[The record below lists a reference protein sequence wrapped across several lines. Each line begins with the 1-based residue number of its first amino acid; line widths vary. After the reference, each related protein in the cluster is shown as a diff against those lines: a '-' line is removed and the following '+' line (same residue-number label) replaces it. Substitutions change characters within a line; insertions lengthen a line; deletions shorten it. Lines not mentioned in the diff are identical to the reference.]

1 MAVNAIDAVWIAAAV
16 LTTKSS
22 KRKRL
27 KLSNTDVCFVAK
39 DIQELAQQ
47 ITDED
52 VTINTIMVQATAHVD
67 GSLCNYL
74 VADGDMRRVSYMG
87 EFSGNR
93 ECPETDV
100 INEGGRIEAI
110 RKLADITDVFEYMNR
125 GYTDQVKNGLKHKK
139 TGNVMTEW
147 LISSNPK
154 YYDVINAFENLKRID
169 WKQKTNVAVGDIV
182 YIYISG
188 TEQAIRIKSKAVK
201 VDKSKPTIDD
211 SKYDLSGQFDGM
223 YGRYMELE
231 LVEILEGDVYKR
243 TLLEPHGFSS
253 PQSPVRVAP
262 AVKEYLEIV
271 QTLQHAEYMDPDKH
285 DGSYQLV
292 SSVVEAYT
300 EMGDLGKV
308 DYKDLNLLY
317 LMCVGTWKQKIPAKK
332 DTIEASNLP
341 QELKDGLTLTLDSI
355 WERANNNEYENRESG
370 NASIGMFGTGFFSF
384 QGKTDADSPRNF
396 IQMCIDIWQMEDPDE
411 ILDRCAQTLTA
422 DFHGMK
428 AASASMILHC
438 LMPDVFPV
446 LNSNMGSEN
455 IFEYLGTKLNRKRD
469 IDTYIENARA
479 VMRFRD
485 ANFTQKNYRIYD
497 QAAWNIGK
505 ASDMTKI
512 NYLGILDY
520 LKNNRE
526 LPYGNPEKPGLSEE
540 QKQQFLEVK
549 KNGQNVVAELKK
561 IHELCSEKFG
571 LTRCE
576 KVSWDDGSHTKTRR
590 YLWVPMKYDAYS
602 GRHESISVFVE
613 MQDENTPVFRLSLEL
628 RNDKTN
634 IEDTKQYHKHLDL
647 PVDEDAGLVY
657 VAGSN
662 ELGRPKILN
671 ESQEIIK
678 QKLANKEYDKVQIC
692 RYITAEDYPTNDDIE
707 NAILDAIEALIP
719 YYDYVLGK
727 VEAAEFSPS
736 LNEYDPGISTDEYE
750 RILADETIVRR
761 SWLDILYRLY
771 QIGGEGSCKQVANK
785 YGNNALHYN
794 TNAIN
799 IAKAVAKETGCSLYK
814 RDSGEDS
821 YWPVLFMGK
830 EMPTGGDGTFCYKMR
845 EPLMEAVKALEE
857 RGVFQDMGK
866 GANEFDKNM
875 ILYGPPGTG
884 KTYNS
889 VVYAVAICEGKSV
902 EEVSSE
908 KYEGVKS
915 RYEKLKKD
923 GRIAFTTFHQSYGY
937 EEFIEGIRPVMAS
950 ENAELEVQNG
960 TQLNYRVEA
969 GVFKKFCDDAKKI
982 EVKTNK
988 FDFDKDAIIWKVTVR
1003 PEVREDCFENNH
1015 VRIDWGMDS
1024 EGAYG
1029 FVNDMKKGDLILTT
1043 DGSRSIINGI
1053 AVVTSDEAFELEGT
1067 DEDKTTRNVTWLATE
1082 ISEDIR
1088 NINAG
1093 KMLHRM
1099 TCARVPK
1106 MEVADVVALAM
1117 NKNANLSGTE
1127 LEDNKKPYVFII
1139 DEINRG
1145 NISKIFGEL
1154 ITLIENTKRL
1164 GMDEQASAIL
1174 PYSKEEFSVPS
1185 NVYILGTMNTADRS
1199 IALMDTA
1206 LRRRFEFVE
1215 MMPDSQV
1222 LRDIG
1227 ADKIVEA
1234 GIELDVA
1241 EMLDVINQRIEYL
1254 YDREHTIGHAFFTGL
1269 KKEPTVHKLGSI
1281 FKKSIIPLLQEYFY
1295 EDYSKIML
1303 VLGDNGKSNDA
1314 DKFILATEIKSNAIF
1329 RGDTSDID
1337 IPDYAY
1343 EIQEEAFDNIMSYKE
1358 ISE

>member
-22 KRKRL
+22 KRKRS
-27 KLSNTDVCFVAK
+27 KLSNTDVCFAAK

-154 YYDVINAFENLKRID
+154 YYDVINAFKNLKRID
-169 WKQKTNVAVGDIV
+169 WKQNTNVAVGDIV

-188 TEQAIRIKSKAVK
+188 TEQAIRIKSKAVR

-211 SKYDLSGQFDGM
+211 SKYDLSGQFDGT

-231 LVEILEGDVYKR
+231 LIGILEGDVYKR

-253 PQSPVRVAP
+253 PQSPMRVAP
-262 AVKEYLEIV
+262 AVKEYLDIV
-271 QTLQHAEYMDPDKH
+271 QTLQHAEYMVPDKH

-300 EMGDLGKV
+300 EMGDLSKV

-332 DTIEASNLP
+332 NTIEASNLP

-370 NASIGMFGTGFFSF
+370 KASIGMFGTGFFSF

-396 IQMCIDIWQMEDPDE
+396 IQMCIDIWQMEDPDK
-411 ILDRCAQTLTA
+411 ILDRCAQTLTV

-561 IHELCSEKFG
+561 IHELCSGKFG

-602 GRHESISVFVE
+602 DRHESISVFVE
-613 MQDENTPVFRLSLEL
+613 MQDENTPVFRISLEL
-628 RNDKTN
+628 RNDKTDV
-634 IEDTKQYHKHLDL
+634 EDTKQYHKHLDL
-647 PVDEDAGLVY
+647 PLDEDAELVY

-707 NAILDAIEALIP
+707 NAILDAIESLIP
-719 YYDYVLGK
+719 YYDYVLEKG
-727 VEAAEFSPS
+727 
-736 LNEYDPGISTDEYE
+736 
-750 RILADETIVRR
+750 ET
-761 SWLDILYRLY
+761 
-771 QIGGEGSCKQVANK
+771 
-785 YGNNALHYN
+785 
-794 TNAIN
+794 
-799 IAKAVAKETGCSLYK
+799 
-814 RDSGEDS
+814 
-821 YWPVLFMGK
+821 
-830 EMPTGGDGTFCYKMR
+830 
-845 EPLMEAVKALEE
+845 VKALEE

-866 GANEFDKNM
+866 DTNEFDKNM

-889 VVYAVAICEGKSV
+889 VVYAVAICEEKSI

-908 KYEGVKS
+908 KYEDVKS

-950 ENAELEVQNG
+950 ENAELEAQNG

-982 EVKTNK
+982 EVKTDK

-1053 AVVTSDEAFELEGT
+1053 AIVTSDEAFELEGA

-1088 NINAG
+1088 SINAG

-1106 MEVADVVALAM
+1106 MEIADVVALAM
-1117 NKNANLSGTE
+1117 NKNTNLSGTE

-1269 KKEPTVHKLGSI
+1269 KKETTVHKLGSI

-1303 VLGDNGKSNDA
+1303 VLGDNGKSNDG

>member
-22 KRKRL
+22 KRKRS
-27 KLSNTDVCFVAK
+27 KLSNTDVCFAAK

-125 GYTDQVKNGLKHKK
+125 GYTDQVKNGLNHKK

-154 YYDVINAFENLKRID
+154 YYDVINAFKNLKRID
-169 WKQKTNVAVGDIV
+169 WKQNTNVAVGDIV

-188 TEQAIRIKSKAVK
+188 TEQAIRIKSKAVR

-231 LVEILEGDVYKR
+231 LIEILEGDVYKR

-262 AVKEYLEIV
+262 AVKEYLDIV

-300 EMGDLGKV
+300 EMGDLSKV

-317 LMCVGTWKQKIPAKK
+317 LMSVGTWKQKIPAKK

-341 QELKDGLTLTLDSI
+341 QELKDGLTLTLDAI

-411 ILDRCAQTLTA
+411 ILDRCAQTLTV

-526 LPYGNPEKPGLSEE
+526 LPYGNPEKPGLPEE

-602 GRHESISVFVE
+602 DRHESISVFVE
-613 MQDENTPVFRLSLEL
+613 MQDENTPVFRISLEL

-634 IEDTKQYHKHLDL
+634 VEDTKQYHKHLDL

-707 NAILDAIEALIP
+707 NAILDAIESLIP

-727 VEAAEFSPS
+727 
-736 LNEYDPGISTDEYE
+736 G
-750 RILADETIVRR
+750 ET
-761 SWLDILYRLY
+761 
-771 QIGGEGSCKQVANK
+771 
-785 YGNNALHYN
+785 
-794 TNAIN
+794 
-799 IAKAVAKETGCSLYK
+799 
-814 RDSGEDS
+814 
-821 YWPVLFMGK
+821 
-830 EMPTGGDGTFCYKMR
+830 
-845 EPLMEAVKALEE
+845 VKALEE

-866 GANEFDKNM
+866 DTNEFDKNM

-889 VVYAVAICEGKSV
+889 VVYAVAICEEKSI

-908 KYEGVKS
+908 KYEDVKS

-923 GRIAFTTFHQSYGY
+923 GRITFTTFHQSYGY

-950 ENAELEVQNG
+950 ENAELEAQNG

-982 EVKTNK
+982 EVKTDK

-1053 AVVTSDEAFELEGT
+1053 AIVTSDEAFELEGA
-1067 DEDKTTRNVTWLATE
+1067 DEDKTTRNVTWLATK

-1088 NINAG
+1088 SINAG

-1106 MEVADVVALAM
+1106 MEIADVVALAM
-1117 NKNANLSGTE
+1117 NKNTNLSGTE

>member
-1 MAVNAIDAVWIAAAV
+1 
-16 LTTKSS
+16 
-22 KRKRL
+22 
-27 KLSNTDVCFVAK
+27 
-39 DIQELAQQ
+39 
-47 ITDED
+47 
-52 VTINTIMVQATAHVD
+52 
-67 GSLCNYL
+67 
-74 VADGDMRRVSYMG
+74 
-87 EFSGNR
+87 
-93 ECPETDV
+93 
-100 INEGGRIEAI
+100 
-110 RKLADITDVFEYMNR
+110 
-125 GYTDQVKNGLKHKK
+125 
-139 TGNVMTEW
+139 
-147 LISSNPK
+147 
-154 YYDVINAFENLKRID
+154 
-169 WKQKTNVAVGDIV
+169 
-182 YIYISG
+182 
-188 TEQAIRIKSKAVK
+188 
-201 VDKSKPTIDD
+201 
-211 SKYDLSGQFDGM
+211 
-223 YGRYMELE
+223 
-231 LVEILEGDVYKR
+231 
-243 TLLEPHGFSS
+243 
-253 PQSPVRVAP
+253 
-262 AVKEYLEIV
+262 
-271 QTLQHAEYMDPDKH
+271 
-285 DGSYQLV
+285 
-292 SSVVEAYT
+292 
-300 EMGDLGKV
+300 
-308 DYKDLNLLY
+308 
-317 LMCVGTWKQKIPAKK
+317 
-332 DTIEASNLP
+332 
-341 QELKDGLTLTLDSI
+341 
-355 WERANNNEYENRESG
+355 
-370 NASIGMFGTGFFSF
+370 
-384 QGKTDADSPRNF
+384 
-396 IQMCIDIWQMEDPDE
+396 
-411 ILDRCAQTLTA
+411 
-422 DFHGMK
+422 
-428 AASASMILHC
+428 
-438 LMPDVFPV
+438 
-446 LNSNMGSEN
+446 
-455 IFEYLGTKLNRKRD
+455 
-469 IDTYIENARA
+469 
-479 VMRFRD
+479 
-485 ANFTQKNYRIYD
+485 
-497 QAAWNIGK
+497 
-505 ASDMTKI
+505 MTKI

-526 LPYGNPEKPGLSEE
+526 LPYGNPEKPGLPEE

-590 YLWVPMKYDAYS
+590 YLWVPMKYDAHS
-602 GRHESISVFVE
+602 DRHESISVFVE
-613 MQDENTPVFRLSLEL
+613 MQDENTPVFRISLEL

-634 IEDTKQYHKHLDL
+634 VEDTKQYHKHLDL

-707 NAILDAIEALIP
+707 NAILDAIESLIP

-727 VEAAEFSPS
+727 
-736 LNEYDPGISTDEYE
+736 G
-750 RILADETIVRR
+750 ET
-761 SWLDILYRLY
+761 
-771 QIGGEGSCKQVANK
+771 
-785 YGNNALHYN
+785 
-794 TNAIN
+794 
-799 IAKAVAKETGCSLYK
+799 
-814 RDSGEDS
+814 
-821 YWPVLFMGK
+821 F
-830 EMPTGGDGTFCYKMR
+830 
-845 EPLMEAVKALEE
+845 KALEE

-866 GANEFDKNM
+866 DTNEFDKNM

-889 VVYAVAICEGKSV
+889 VVYAVAICEEKSI

-908 KYEGVKS
+908 KYEDVKS

-950 ENAELEVQNG
+950 ENAELEAQNG

-982 EVKTNK
+982 EVKTDK

-1053 AVVTSDEAFELEGT
+1053 AIVTSDEAFELEGA

-1088 NINAG
+1088 SINAG

-1106 MEVADVVALAM
+1106 MEIADVVALAM
-1117 NKNANLSGTE
+1117 NKNTNLSGTE